1 MTKRIS
7 SIVAVAA
14 LALAVSHQS
23 TTEAFAPTTAF
34 TGCKTASTFSA
45 RFAEPATESESSE
58 SSFAPNTPDDED
70 EDTLAAVEKFGRGS
84 AKVSRCSVDCEL
96 SLHVLIVEPNYL
108 MLFPCFFLV

>member
-14 LALAVSHQS
+14 LALAFSHQS

-34 TGCKTASTFSA
+34 TGCKTASIFSA

-58 SSFAPNTPDDED
+58 SSFAPETPGDD

-84 AKVSRCSVDCEL
+84 AKVSRRFSQFVNNCCIS
-96 SLHVLIVEPNYL
+96 
-108 MLFPCFFLV
+108 